1 MNEDGF
7 KMDRNSS
14 RASEGRLGL
23 WNIKIG
29 AGVKIVSV
37 RRSRA
42 RNLPRGHAG
51 GGLVRVALLG
61 IWVVIREFE
70 TIKGLGRGSGKRSKG
85 RVVRPC
91 G

>member
-23 WNIKIG
+23 WNMKIG
-29 AGVKIVSV
+29 AGVKIVSMG
-37 RRSRA
+37 RSCS

-61 IWVVIREFE
+61 IWVVIRKFE
-70 TIKGLGRGSGKRSKG
+70 AIKGLGRSSRKHSKG